1 MSTEVQLRRNITI
14 KEGKFPE
21 QKHVES
27 DDDFNVHKQIEVL
40 VRKLEEKAGEIEDL
54 EALNRTLMVKE
65 RRSNLEL
72 QEARKELIDG
82 LQQCFNSA
90 TKIGVKRMGELDQ
103 KPFRNICVQ
112 KFPAEDWNMESVKLC
127 SLWQENIKS
136 SDWHPFRKTL
146 INGDLQ
152 VCSQSL
158 KFVYISSLLWPYSP
172 TMKKGHK
179 K

>member
-72 QEARKELIDG
+72 QEARKELIDVRISQG
-82 LQQCFNSA
+82 
-90 TKIGVKRMGELDQ
+90 
-103 KPFRNICVQ
+103 
-112 KFPAEDWNMESVKLC
+112 
-127 SLWQENIKS
+127 
-136 SDWHPFRKTL
+136 KTL
-146 INGDLQ
+146 GLGPQD
-152 VCSQSL
+152 
-158 KFVYISSLLWPYSP
+158 F
-172 TMKKGHK
+172 
-179 K
+179 